1 MIPRYGFNKCLISEF
16 SFNDV
21 CGYHNRLLG
30 IKLYSRES
38 VQVLFSTRGKGEGIE
53 CVRFR
58 RRADVTIMLR
68 NKNVTSW
75 SESGN

>member
-16 SFNDV
+16 SFNV
-21 CGYHNRLLG
+21 FVQYHNRLLG
-30 IKLYSRES
+30 LNSTRGES
-38 VQVLFSTRGKGEGIE
+38 LEVLFSTRGKGEGIE

>member
-16 SFNDV
+16 SFNV
-21 CGYHNRLLG
+21 FVQYHNRLLG
-30 IKLYSRES
+30 LNSTRGES
-38 VQVLFSTRGKGEGIE
+38 LEVLFSTRGKREGID
-53 CVRFR
+53 CVRFMR
-58 RRADVTIMLR
+58 EVDVTFLLR

>member
-16 SFNDV
+16 SFNV
-21 CGYHNRLLG
+21 FVQYHNRLLG
-30 IKLYSRES
+30 IKLYSR
-38 VQVLFSTRGKGEGIE
+38 GEFIKFYSRQGEKEEIE
-53 CVRFR
+53 CVRFM
-58 RRADVTIMLR
+58 RRADVTFLLR